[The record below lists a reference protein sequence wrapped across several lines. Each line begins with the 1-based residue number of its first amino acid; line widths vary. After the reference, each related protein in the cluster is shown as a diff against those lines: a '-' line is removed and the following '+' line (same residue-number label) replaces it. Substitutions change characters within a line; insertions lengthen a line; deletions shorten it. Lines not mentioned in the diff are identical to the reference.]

1 MSLVSQL
8 VASIA
13 ARLGVFKAGVV
24 YNSVLYPWF
33 LGALEGKGVRRGS
46 SLLPSTWTE
55 SLASAPGIASCL
67 TSILTLWMERECP
80 GKLSLSW
87 PSHLSHVEPHHTKIT
102 AEKHLEHLFPEW
114 QCGPSLHI
122 SVQTNKYVSAYI
134 AFGMIEAGEARGQS
148 LNTCIF
154 WLWEVGI
161 IIMPI
166 TAGEI
171 EAQMDGLTCS
181 RVSMVQLGLWVNVP
195 LILSLL

>member
-102 AEKHLEHLFPEW
+102 AEKHLEHLFPER

-134 AFGMIEAGEARGQS
+134 AIWHDRSRGS
-148 LNTCIF
+148 KGT
-154 WLWEVGI
+154 
-161 IIMPI
+161 
-166 TAGEI
+166 
-171 EAQMDGLTCS
+171 
-181 RVSMVQLGLWVNVP
+181 VSEHLYFLALGGGHYYYANYCWGN
-195 LILSLL
+195 